1 MPLPED
7 EIILKSNG
15 SDLRL
20 VVAEGLS
27 RQRVDD
33 ELVRVAEEAENVL
46 KGSRVVLDF
55 QGRVVD
61 EALLQSVLNR
71 LVWPTGMR
79 LLSWITLDG
88 ASQNFLRRSGF
99 TVGEPPTER
108 GNRPKACRPFLLFRS
123 LRSGQRVEH
132 EGDVVIVGHVNDG
145 AEVFAL
151 GNVFVWGR
159 LQGLVHAGYEG
170 DDGARV
176 VVAHMEALQVRIG
189 RRVGYMDRGAAWW
202 GNPVVISVDGE
213 SVLVDAFSL

>member
-1 MPLPED
+1 MSLPEE

-27 RQRVDD
+27 RQKVDD

-46 KGSRVVLDF
+46 KGSQVVLDF
-55 QGRVVD
+55 QGRAID
-61 EALLQSVLNR
+61 PPLLQSVLKR

-88 ASQNFLRRSGF
+88 ASQDLLRRTGF
-99 TVGEPPTER
+99 TVGEPPLVKAS
-108 GNRPKACRPFLLFRS
+108 RPKACKPLLLFRS

-159 LQGLVHAGYEG
+159 LQGLAHAGYEG

-189 RRVGYMDRGAAWW
+189 RRVGYMDRSAAWW
-202 GNPVVISVDGE
+202 GQPVVISVDGE
-213 SVLVDAFSL
+213 SVLVEAFSL